1 MQYPLISEYLSA
13 IRDASDNHL
22 DKLAHLTP
30 VNSND
35 NNVTAAW

>member
-1 MQYPLISEYLSA
+1 MQYPLISEYVSA
-13 IRDASDNHL
+13 IRDASDNL